1 MMCKNIAKW
10 NTSLDMPMCTEKCK
24 KALDELITDPIGRH
38 MKCCRCNNGN
48 KQCARERRNVGFFCE
63 LDLNNAKECQN
74 NRMMCRDGTND
85 RDMMD
90 DENEEPR
97 DTRNQRERDEEDEE
111 PRDTRNQR
119 ERDEEDEEPRDT
131 GNQRERDEE
140 ENQNDDENRNAEC
153 ERNQRAE
160 RSNTNNRNQFGKMS
174 CSTIS
179 SVQINLKNIVT

>member
-1 MMCKNIAKW
+1 MAFRNYQMTCKNIAKW

-24 KALDELITDPIGRH
+24 KALDKLTTDPIGKH

-48 KQCARERRNVGFFCE
+48 KQCAHERRNVGFFCE

-111 PRDTRNQR
+111 PRDT
-119 ERDEEDEEPRDT
+119 T
-131 GNQRERDEE
+131 NQRERDEE
-140 ENQNDDENRNAEC
+140 ENQNDNENRNAEC
-153 ERNQRAE
+153 ERNQRTE

-174 CSTIS
+174 CKLI
-179 SVQINLKNIVT
+179 